1 MTLYRGG
8 LREAQA
14 PFERTVALFDPVK
27 HAAHMY
33 MFGKDPRV
41 TAFVHLS
48 MVHNQTGD
56 LAAAERTSEAGVAAA
71 ESVHHPFSL
80 AWSLIAR
87 AFFQAWVGE
96 HERCLATADRVIALA
111 GEQGFPNW
119 VGQGL
124 VYRGWA
130 LAYAGRKEE
139 ALGSLRQGIEL
150 WKMTGS
156 ELVTPMFH
164 ALHANAALHLGELD
178 EAEQAV
184 AAGLAQADRT
194 GERWMDSE
202 NLRLLGCVR
211 SERGDTAG
219 AAEALD
225 RAAADAEARG
235 LATNT
240 LRIAHTRLLSA
251 SAEERGARRDE
262 LRKVLGLVHAERRL
276 PFLVTVR
283 SSIDEG
289 AS

>member
-1 MTLYRGG
+1 MI
-8 LREAQA
+8 
-14 PFERTVALFDPVK
+14 
-27 HAAHMY
+27 
-33 MFGKDPRV
+33 
-41 TAFVHLS
+41 AFVYLS
-48 MVHNQTGD
+48 MVHDQTGD
-56 LAAAERTSEAGVAAA
+56 LAAAERAADAGVAAA

-87 AFFQAWVGE
+87 AFFQTWVGE
-96 HERCLATADRVIALA
+96 HEQCLVTADRIIALA

-130 LAYAGRKEE
+130 LAHAGRKDE

-164 ALHANAALHLGELD
+164 ALHAGAALHLGELD

-194 GERWMDSE
+194 GEHWMDAE
-202 NLRLLGCVR
+202 NLRLLGLVC
-211 SERGDTAG
+211 SQRGDAPR
-219 AAEALD
+219 AAQALD
-225 RAAADAEARG
+225 RAATDAEARG
-235 LATNT
+235 LATNA
-240 LRIAHTRLLSA
+240 LRIAHTRLLLA
-251 SAEERGARRDE
+251 RAEERDARRE
-262 LRKVLGLVHAERRL
+262 EVRQKLGQVHAERAL
-276 PFLVTVR
+276 PFLETVR